1 MNHITFANGDRMPM
15 LGLGT
20 WKADEETVYAA
31 VTEAVRAGY
40 RHIDCAAIYGNEA
53 AIGRALADL
62 MREGVVNREDLW
74 ITSKLWN
81 NAHREKDVRPAL
93 QRTLRDLQL
102 EALDL
107 YLIHWPVVFHPDV
120 IFPESDDGYLSLEE
134 VPIIETW
141 RALEACVD
149 EGLTRYI
156 GVSNFSARKLD
167 GLLGQCR
174 ICPAVNQVEMHPVLQ
189 QPALKAYCDENNIAV
204 TAYSPLGSSD
214 RPAAMR
220 AEDEPDLMALEPI
233 REIASAHDATPAQ
246 ILLAWAVNR
255 GTLTIPKS
263 ANPGRL
269 RENLAA
275 ADIELTD
282 EEMERIRGLDEH
294 RRLLTGEIWKGPY
307 NLANLWDEGA

>member
-1 MNHITFANGDRMPM
+1 MKHITLTNGDRMPM

-20 WKADEETVYAA
+20 WKADEDTVYRA

-40 RHIDCAAIYGNEA
+40 RHIDCAAIYGNEK

-62 MREGVVNREDLW
+62 FREGVVSREDLW

-81 NAHREKDVRPAL
+81 NAHKERDVRPAL
-93 QRTLRDLQL
+93 KRTLSDLGL
-102 EALDL
+102 DSLDL
-107 YLIHWPVVFHPDV
+107 YLIHWPVVFRPDV
-120 IFPESDDGYLSLEE
+120 TFPESDDDYLSLDE
-134 VPIIETW
+134 VPIMETW

-149 EGLTRYI
+149 EGLTRNI
-156 GVSNFSARKLD
+156 GVSNFSVRKLD
-167 GLLGQCR
+167 NLLGQCR
-174 ICPAVNQVEMHPVLQ
+174 ICPAVNQVEGHPVLQ
-189 QPALKAYCDENNIAV
+189 QPALKAFCDEHGVVV
-204 TAYSPLGSSD
+204 TAYSPLGSTD

-220 AEDEPDLMALEPI
+220 ADDEPDLMALEPI

-255 GTLTIPKS
+255 GTVTIPKS

-282 EEMERIRGLDEH
+282 DEMARIGALDEH

-307 NLANLWDEGA
+307 NLRNLWDE

>member
-1 MNHITFANGDRMPM
+1 MKHITLNNGDRMPM

-20 WKADEETVYAA
+20 WKADEDTVYKA

-62 MREGVVNREDLW
+62 IGAGAVAREDLW

-93 QRTLRDLQL
+93 QRTLNDLQL
-102 EALDL
+102 DSLDL
-107 YLIHWPVVFHPDV
+107 YLIHWPVAFRPDV
-120 IFPESDDGYLSLEE
+120 TFPESDDGYLSLDE
-134 VPIIETW
+134 VPVIETW
-141 RALEACVD
+141 RALEECVE
-149 EGLTRYI
+149 EGLTRNI
-156 GVSNFSARKLD
+156 GVSNFSIRKLED
-167 GLLGQCR
+167 LLGQCR
-174 ICPAVNQVEMHPVLQ
+174 IPPAVNQVEMHPVLQ
-189 QPALKAYCDENNIAV
+189 QPALKAFCDDHGIGV
-204 TAYSPLGSSD
+204 TAYSPLGSTD

-220 AEDEPDLMALEPI
+220 ADDEPDLMALAPI
-233 REIASAHDATPAQ
+233 REIAAAHDATPAQ

-255 GTLTIPKS
+255 GTATIPKS

-269 RENLAA
+269 RENLVA

-282 EEMERIRGLDEH
+282 GEMERIRALDQH

-307 NLANLWDEGA
+307 NPRNLWDEV

>member
-1 MNHITFANGDRMPM
+1 MNHITFTNGDRLPM

-20 WKADEETVYAA
+20 WKADEEAVYGA

-62 MREGVVNREDLW
+62 MGEGVVSREDLW

-81 NAHREKDVRPAL
+81 NAHRQNDVRPAL
-93 QRTLRDLQL
+93 QRTLDDLQL
-102 EALDL
+102 DALDL
-107 YLIHWPVVFHPDV
+107 YLIHWPVVFRADV
-120 IFPESDDGYLSLEE
+120 TFPESNDGYLSLED

-149 EGLTRYI
+149 EGLTRHI
-156 GVSNFSARKLD
+156 GVSNFSAHKLAD
-167 GLLGQCR
+167 LLGHCR
-174 ICPAVNQVEMHPVLQ
+174 IRPALNQVEMHPVLQ
-189 QPALKAYCDENNIAV
+189 QPALKAFCDDHGIAV
-204 TAYSPLGSSD
+204 TAYSPLGSTD

-220 AEDEPDLMALEPI
+220 AEDEPDLMALDPI

-246 ILLAWAVNR
+246 VLLAWAVNR
-255 GTLTIPKS
+255 GTVTIPKS

-275 ADIELTD
+275 AEIELTD
-282 EEMERIRGLDEH
+282 EEMQRIRTLDQH
-294 RRLLTGEIWKGPY
+294 RRLLTGAIWKGPY
-307 NLANLWDEGA
+307 NLDNLWDEGA